1 MRKALYVI
9 TAGIFILTA
18 LSGCSLT
25 QKLGFGNKDMKA
37 ASSTALSQEE
47 SSKLESKMP
56 VNLYFGSGDNT
67 KLMLEVRYID
77 KNAGTKGTASLA
89 TAIVNE
95 LISGP
100 TEKDLKATIPEGTK
114 LAGPISISSGTATV
128 NLTKEFVDKHPGGA
142 AASKMTIYSI
152 VNSLTELS
160 DIQRVKFLVNGK
172 TVTDFKGAYQFDA
185 PFPRTAS
192 LISKTPVNTA
202 SNNAKSSTTASKET
216 ADKGKAAAT
225 PTPAPKASAT
235 PSVKPAA
242 TPAASAAVT
251 PAATS
256 AATPKPTATPKKSS
270 TVLPQSSNIN
280 TYTSKVA
287 VLENID

>member
-1 MRKALYVI
+1 MRKALSII
-9 TAGIFILTA
+9 TAGIFFITV

-47 SSKLESKMP
+47 NSKLAGKMP
-56 VNLYFGSGDNT
+56 VNLYFGSSDNT

-77 KNAGTKGTASLA
+77 EAAGKKGTASLA
-89 TAIVNE
+89 TALVNE
-95 LISGP
+95 LITGP
-100 TEKDLKATIPEGTK
+100 VEKELKATIPEGTK
-114 LAGPISISSGTATV
+114 LAGPISVSSGTATV

-142 AASKMTIYSI
+142 AASKLTIYSI
-152 VNSLTELS
+152 VNTLTELS

-192 LISKTPVNTA
+192 LISKTPNGTA
-202 SNNAKSSTTASKET
+202 SGTTNTKSATTASKET
-216 ADKGKAAAT
+216 ADKEKTAAT
-225 PTPAPKASAT
+225 PTPTPKASAL
-235 PSVKPAA
+235 PSVKPSTTPAA
-242 TPAASAAVT
+242 TPAATA
-251 PAATS
+251 
-256 AATPKPTATPKKSS
+256 KPTATPKKSS

-280 TYTSKVA
+280 TFTSKVA

>member
-1 MRKALYVI
+1 MRKALSVI

-47 SSKLESKMP
+47 NSKLAGKMP

-67 KLMLEVRYID
+67 KLLLEVRYID
-77 KNAGTKGTASLA
+77 ENAGKKGTASLA
-89 TAIVNE
+89 TAIFNE

-114 LAGPISISSGTATV
+114 LAGPISVSSGTATV

-172 TVTDFKGAYQFDA
+172 TITDFKGAYQFDA

-202 SNNAKSSTTASKET
+202 AGTTGTKGATTASKDQTT
-216 ADKGKAAAT
+216 AKAT
-225 PTPAPKASAT
+225 PTPAPKASPT

-242 TPAASAAVT
+242 SPAPSAAVT
-251 PAATS
+251 PAATP
-256 AATPKPTATPKKSS
+256 AASPKPTATPKKSS

-280 TYTSKVA
+280 SFTSKVA
-287 VLENID
+287 LLENID